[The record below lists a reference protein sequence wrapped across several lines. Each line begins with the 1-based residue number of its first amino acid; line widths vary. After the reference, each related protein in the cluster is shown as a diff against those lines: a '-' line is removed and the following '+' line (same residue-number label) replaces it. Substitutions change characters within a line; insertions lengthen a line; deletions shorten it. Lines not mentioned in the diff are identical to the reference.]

1 MAQVHIGDTVEV
13 LDILITEDT
22 IPLTGAEE
30 EEEEGEVGV
39 DTTIPTI
46 TDRGEDTMSN
56 IHQVSDEV

>member
-30 EEEEGEVGV
+30 EEGEVGV

-56 IHQVSDEV
+56 IHQVSAEV

>member
-30 EEEEGEVGV
+30 LEGEVGV

>member
-1 MAQVHIGDTVEV
+1 MAQVHIGGTVEV

-22 IPLTGAEE
+22 IPLTGAE

-56 IHQVSDEV
+56 IHQVSEEV